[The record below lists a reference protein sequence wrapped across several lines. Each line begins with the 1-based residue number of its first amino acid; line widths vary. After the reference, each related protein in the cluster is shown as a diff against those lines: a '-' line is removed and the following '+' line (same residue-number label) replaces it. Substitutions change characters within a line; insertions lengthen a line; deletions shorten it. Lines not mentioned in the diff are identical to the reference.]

1 MGKEE
6 PPTEVV
12 FVDLSNS
19 CTKGR
24 DKLTIPAYH
33 WFVFLEVWY
42 QPEYSTSIQIIIT
55 SIVQKDNMIDP
66 TIQSHSMVNFPLT
79 NATFLKEL
87 KENFKTMATISKII
101 FGSLLTCA

>member
-1 MGKEE
+1 
-6 PPTEVV
+6 
-12 FVDLSNS
+12 
-19 CTKGR
+19 
-24 DKLTIPAYH
+24 
-33 WFVFLEVWY
+33 
-42 QPEYSTSIQIIIT
+42 
-55 SIVQKDNMIDP
+55 MIDP